1 MTGSATDV
9 SPKGSS
15 DLNILERLE
24 LISLEQPEQNEYA
37 ITTEAEAQEI
47 LTAMAASLHSMS
59 QSMANGPDKR
69 VLLDY
74 AATYRLSVVRMD
86 SLGLLR
92 SITFDPDQDDLVIWG
107 LRLVVP
113 AIVLN

>member
-1 MTGSATDV
+1 MTDSATDV

-15 DLNILERLE
+15 DLNVLERLE
-24 LISLEQPEQNEYA
+24 LISLEQPEQTEYSV
-37 ITTEAEAQEI
+37 TTESEAQEI

-59 QSMANGPDKR
+59 QSMAKGPDKR

-74 AATYRLSVVRMD
+74 AAVYRLSVIRNG
-86 SLGLLR
+86 SLELLR
-92 SITFDPDQDDLVIWG
+92 SITFDDEQDDLVIWG